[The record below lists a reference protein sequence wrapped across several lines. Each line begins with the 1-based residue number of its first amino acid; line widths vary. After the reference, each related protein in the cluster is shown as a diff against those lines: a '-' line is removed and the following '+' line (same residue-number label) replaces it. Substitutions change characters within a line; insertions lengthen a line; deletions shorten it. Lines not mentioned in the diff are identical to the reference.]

1 MISSWNI
8 NGIRAVLGKGELV
21 GYLKKFDPDVICL
34 NEIKVDEATIAK
46 DKVNINRK
54 VILFK

>member
-46 DKVNINRK
+46 DKVNIK
-54 VILFK
+54 